1 MRCRLSYLAKIVMA
15 GPLRRWL
22 FVNNIRKFADIQII
36 FVSLRGKM
44 VDL

>member
-1 MRCRLSYLAKIVMA
+1 MRRRPSYLAKMVMA
-15 GPLRRWL
+15 GPQRELL

-36 FVSLRGKM
+36 FVSLRSKL